1 MNTQKF
7 IEQLESNPELKTSFY
22 FMDKQLVPDHYH
34 ITEIKNIISESVD
47 CGKTK
52 HIEKLT
58 VVQLWATNEDIGK
71 HQLYNNKIGTIFQ
84 GIDNALGL
92 NKEAEILFEY
102 GDAQNRTASYKIE
115 NIVVEDNALVVTLY
129 VPKTEC
135 KPKKLLKSLTSTSC
149 C

>member
-7 IEQLESNPELKTSFY
+7 IEQLELNPELKTSFY
-22 FMDKQLVPDHYH
+22 FMDKQLVPEHYH

-71 HQLYNNKIGTIFQ
+71 HLLSNKKISTIFS
-84 GIDNALGL
+84 GIDKALGL

-102 GDAQNRTASYKIE
+102 GDEQNRTASYKID
-115 NIVVEDNALVVTLY
+115 NIVVKENALIVTLD

-135 KPKKLLKSLTSTSC
+135 KPKQLLKSLTSC

>member
-1 MNTQKF
+1 MKTQKF
-7 IEQLESNPELKTSFY
+7 IEQLALNPELKTSFY

-34 ITEIKNIISESVD
+34 ITEIKNITSESVD

-52 HIEKLT
+52 HVEKFT

-71 HQLYNNKIGTIFQ
+71 HQLLNNKISTIFS
-84 GIDNALGL
+84 GIDKSLGL
-92 NKEAEILFEY
+92 NKEAEILFEF

-115 NIVVEDNALVVTLY
+115 NIVIEENTIIVTLH
-129 VPKTEC
+129 VPETEC
-135 KPKKLLKSLTSTSC
+135 KPKKLLKSLISC